1 MISSFNNAPAS
12 RHFAWCLR
20 VCEAQRVTDAHNAIP
35 EFAIRKEAAEAVT
48 VHERRIADLTRLK
61 SEGGGFGLSEDAGTV
76 IAERAK
82 LERAVAERDRQQA
95 LYEVVAASL
104 GQKLFWQH
112 TGEPV
117 KLDAFF
123 GGKFSSTFSLM
134 RRHMTRL
141 AERLSRRITSML
153 PTSCI

>member
-1 MISSFNNAPAS
+1 MVQQFRDGLPAMEKKRPRRRGSGKSGDPSSPCPHDQFLQQRAGLQALRLVFKGVRGAA
-12 RHFAWCLR
+12 RHRC
-20 VCEAQRVTDAHNAIP
+20 HNAIP

-95 LYEVVAASL
+95 LYEVVAANL
-104 GQKLFWQH
+104 GQKLF
-112 TGEPV
+112 
-117 KLDAFF
+117 
-123 GGKFSSTFSLM
+123 
-134 RRHMTRL
+134 
-141 AERLSRRITSML
+141 
-153 PTSCI
+153 